1 MIQKHRDSPLNRARL
16 RHGGDWTMRIERDA
30 MNDTGE
36 LRPKRGTGSCLPTI
50 HPEQK
55 REHRAVAH

>member
-1 MIQKHRDSPLNRARL
+1 
-16 RHGGDWTMRIERDA
+16 MRVERDA

-36 LRPKRGTGSCLPTI
+36 LRPARGTGSYLPTI

-55 REHRAVAH
+55 REHRTVVH